1 MTPRKLRLVALNIRS
16 LWNVGSFFRTADAFA
31 VEHVYLAGYT
41 ATPPRKEIE
50 KTALGAQ
57 AWIPWESVPEPMET
71 LVKLKNEGWQLVAL
85 ELREGAIELA
95 TFEPSSQVCLIVGNE
110 ISGVPEEITSLCDC
124 TVQIPML
131 GQKESL
137 NVAVATGIAL
147 HHLRTA

>member
-16 LWNVGSFFRTADAFA
+16 LWNVGSFFRTADAFT
-31 VEHVYLAGYT
+31 VEQIYLAGYT

-57 AWIPWESVPEPMET
+57 AWIPWEALPDPMET
-71 LVKLKNEGWQLVAL
+71 LQKLKSEGWQLVAL
-85 ELREGAIELA
+85 ELSESAVELK
-95 TFEPSSQVCLIVGNE
+95 TFKPGNQVCLIVGNE
-110 ISGVPEEITSLCDC
+110 ISGVPEEITSLCDY